1 MTVRFLAP
9 QRNIRI
15 FAHRGLA
22 AGVPENTL
30 AAFSA
35 AVAAGADYVET
46 DVHVTK
52 DGVCV
57 IHHDPT
63 VTLDGTTWHI
73 ADERY
78 DTLRA
83 LDLGEGESIPALSD
97 ALSAFPEVRFNIDVK
112 ARAAAEPAARV
123 IRDADAVD
131 RVLVTSFDEK
141 TRRGVVGLLPGVT
154 TSASSA
160 KIIAALPWML
170 LGMPT
175 RVATVLTGIPVVQI
189 PEKRGK
195 LRLVSPRI
203 VRVMHRAGIE
213 VHVWTVNDPAD
224 MARLHGWG
232 VEGIITDRCDV
243 AIRMT
248 RH

>member
-9 QRNIRI
+9 QRNVRV

-63 VTLDGTTWHI
+63 VTLGGTTWHI
-73 ADERY
+73 SDERY

-83 LDLGEGESIPALSD
+83 LDLGEGESIPTLSD
-97 ALSAFPEVRFNIDVK
+97 ALAAFPEVRFNIDVK
-112 ARAAAEPAARV
+112 ARAAAEPAAQA
-123 IRDADAVD
+123 ILDAGAIE
-131 RVLVTSFDEK
+131 RVLMTSFDEK
-141 TRRGVVGLLPGVT
+141 TRRTVVELLPGVT

-160 KIIAALPWML
+160 KIVAALPWML
-170 LGMPT
+170 IGMPT
-175 RVATVLTGIPVVQI
+175 RVASVLTGIPVVQI

-224 MARLHGWG
+224 MARLHRWG

-243 AIRMT
+243 AVKMT
-248 RH
+248 RS